1 MKMQLLILKYLHDK
15 DLVIETL
22 PTSNVIIG
30 HHHDFSTYHLYN
42 WWKWGKEGFSIP
54 PIVVGT
60 DDAGIFATNIYNE
73 YCNIFCMLKYHKNM
87 NSNDIITF
95 IRQLDESSR
104 IYAF

>member
-1 MKMQLLILKYLHDK
+1 M
-15 DLVIETL
+15 
-22 PTSNVIIG
+22 
-30 HHHDFSTYHLYN
+30 
-42 WWKWGKEGFSIP
+42 
-54 PIVVGT
+54 VGT